1 MDSSSH
7 IHSNRNNTFII
18 MATYIF
24 PQFKVSITDPSIE
37 IDMNSISDRAID
49 QLLSVDVVLTTDTA
63 SFGVRAED
71 MPYSDT
77 WEDSEISGMVDTW
90 LTQFEQ

>member
-1 MDSSSH
+1 
-7 IHSNRNNTFII
+7 

-24 PQFKVSITDPSIE
+24 PQFKVSITNPQIE
-37 IDMNSISDRAID
+37 IDMNSISDKAVD
-49 QLLSVDVVLTTDTA
+49 KLLSVDVILTTDTA

-71 MPYSDT
+71 MPYAVT
-77 WEDSEISGMVDTW
+77 WEDSEVPSMVDTW

>member
-1 MDSSSH
+1 
-7 IHSNRNNTFII
+7 

-24 PQFKVSITDPSIE
+24 PQFKVSIIDPLIE
-37 IDMNSISDRAID
+37 VNMNSISDRAID
-49 QLLSVDVVLTTDTA
+49 KLLSVDVILTTDTA

-71 MPYSDT
+71 MPYKDT

-90 LTQFEQ
+90 LTQYEQ